1 MRFCADGPF
10 IPDELLWQR
19 DEGKVVFFC
28 GAGVSRAFA
37 NLPNFFGLA
46 EKVVK
51 ELGVEKDGPANKLIQ
66 AAKTID
72 ETTGISGLVSAD
84 RIFGLMEREFEP
96 FEIEEAVA
104 KALKPKK
111 NSNLKAHKILLDLA
125 TTQDGRVQLV
135 TTNFDRLFEKCGRKL
150 KIWQPPRL
158 PDPSRLEDVNGIV
171 YLHGLATKNYNGAE
185 GDGFVLSTSQFG
197 RAYLAEGWATKFI
210 REILEHYTI
219 VFIGYSADDPPVQ
232 YLLEALNKMK
242 VENNQIYTFQSS
254 DKQDAINRWHDKGVK
269 TLPYKPEN
277 SHLALWNTLEAWAER
292 AQNPDAWYEKVIE
305 KAKQG
310 PEALQAFE
318 RGQVAHIVSNYEGAK
333 KFAQT
338 ETPPPAEWLCV
349 FDKYRR
355 LATPRYC
362 YLNDNNKIW
371 TDPFSRYG
379 LDSDTVPK
387 PSTPNGNQA
396 HDIPE
401 NAWDAF
407 DFTPRDYLSV
417 GSDNLRSFYAGNAL
431 PALVKRFECLGW
443 WLVRVSDQPA
453 ALWWAVRQ
461 KSLSQHI
468 QSNILWQLEDRNEIT
483 AKKMRQAWS
492 LLFEAWKD
500 ELNFNREACDWD
512 FMIQTEGWNFS
523 TLRQFAEIFRPRL
536 SVEPSIFYPIMP
548 PKFNS
553 DEVNTDKLFQANISY
568 HDIINQVPIPAQWCR
583 IAVKTLRQNLERA
596 ILLEKEIGVYGRLQ
610 FLAPIIHDEEG
621 GGINDR
627 IQGLSGMVI
636 YFSKLFDQLCKIDTQ
651 AAKQEFLSW
660 PVDDDHVFAH
670 LRIWAAGKEEIVS
683 NEEFGNFISCL
694 SDIAFWS
701 FEHQRDLLL
710 VLKERWKKLDASTRQ
725 LIERKLLTN
734 STIYD
739 GEDIEANR
747 KYCAWKS
754 LTRIEWLK
762 QKECELSESIKKN
775 AEEFHLIVPEWKKE
789 NVSSTIHFFKWRRI
803 TTNTNCDALLT
814 VPISELLS
822 TAEKLNGRSDGSCFK
837 NAPFEGLVEE
847 KPIRAFAALSYEAKQ
862 ENFPAWAWQT
872 FFYSD
877 ARKNDKS
884 RFIWLI
890 ANRLTLYPDHQL
902 LNFFPAIA
910 DWVKERSEALTT
922 ECLPTFFPLLSK
934 LVSILKHSP
943 ENGKSNI
950 GHSTHGQVDWLME
963 AINSPAGN
971 ITRVLLNDPRL
982 KKLDK
987 NPVFPKDWLT
997 LLETLLKL
1005 PDGPRQYAII
1015 ILFHNLCLFFDIVPE
1030 WTKAHL
1036 LPILQSSNQDDRDAA
1051 WCGFLFAQY
1060 LPSYELFTILKKD
1073 LLDIAIGHTRFH
1085 PTYDQMITDFI
1096 LFAWDKK
1103 QEDKQCISDEEM
1115 RALLLKSDDAF
1126 RTQILK
1132 YAQQW
1137 PINENNQQASD
1148 IWKKQLPKL
1157 LKIWPRQ
1164 KKARSAKISAT
1175 LCNLLFASGSQFPAL
1190 SKLVQPLLLEKIEN
1204 PNSLDIYRLLFSRSE
1219 DNIIDTY
1226 PEALLEILDK
1236 VLPEN
1241 ASQWPQGMDKILERI
1256 RKADAN
1262 LKNNKHYIS
1271 LKFNLDSR

>member
-1 MRFCADGPF
+1 MRFCADGPS

-37 NLPNFFGLA
+37 GLPDFFGLA

-51 ELGVEKDGPANKLIQ
+51 KLGVEKDGPTNKLIQ

-96 FEIEEAVA
+96 SEIEEAVA

-135 TTNFDRLFEKCGRKL
+135 TTNFDRLFEKCRSKL
-150 KIWQPPRL
+150 KIWQPPKL
-158 PDPSRLEDVNGIV
+158 PDPSRVEDVNGIV

-210 REILEHYTI
+210 REILHRYTI

-232 YLLEALNKMK
+232 YLLEALYKMK
-242 VENNQIYTFQSS
+242 AENNKIYTFQSS
-254 DKQDAINRWHDKGVK
+254 DNQDAINRWHDKGVK
-269 TLPYKPEN
+269 TLPYTPGN
-277 SHLALWNTLEAWAER
+277 GHLALWNTLEAWAER
-292 AQNPDAWYEKVIE
+292 AQNPDAWYERAIE
-305 KAKQG
+305 KAQQG

-333 KFAQT
+333 KFA
-338 ETPPPAEWLCV
+338 ETKTPSPAEWLCV

-371 TDPFSRYG
+371 VDAFSRYG

-396 HDIPE
+396 HDISK

-407 DFTPRDYLSV
+407 DFKPRDYLSV
-417 GSDNLRSFYAGNAL
+417 GSDNLRTFYAGNAS
-431 PALVKRFECLGW
+431 PAHVKRLERLGW
-443 WLVRVSDQPA
+443 WLARVSDQPA
-453 ALWWAVRQ
+453 SLWWAAHL
-461 KSLSQHI
+461 KSLNQNI
-468 QSNILWQLEDRNEIT
+468 QRQILWQLKGRNEIT
-483 AKKMRQAWS
+483 AKEMRQAWS

-500 ELNFNREACDWD
+500 EIDFGREYYNLKSI
-512 FMIQTEGWNFS
+512 IQTEGWNFS
-523 TLRQFAEIFRPRL
+523 ALRQFAETFRPRL
-536 SVEPSIFYPIMP
+536 SVKPSIHSSIIP
-548 PKFNS
+548 PKLNTNGVKIS
-553 DEVNTDKLFQANISY
+553 ELIEKKIIYPEINDQIPIADE
-568 HDIINQVPIPAQWCR
+568 WCR
-583 IAVKTLRQNLERA
+583 KIIKTLRQNLERA
-596 ILLEKEIGVYGRLQ
+596 ILLEKEIGIYEILP
-610 FLAPIIHDEEG
+610 LSPIVIDKEDDDHFHRRY
-621 GGINDR
+621 N
-627 IQGLSGMVI
+627 LSGMVI
-636 YFSKLFDQLCKIDTQ
+636 YFSKLFDQLCKIDPQ

-660 PVDDDHVFAH
+660 PVDDDSVFAH

-683 NEEFGNFISCL
+683 NEEFGNFISSL
-694 SDIAFWS
+694 SDVAFWR

-710 VLKERWKKLDASTRQ
+710 VLKKRWEKLDASTRQ
-725 LIERKLLTN
+725 LIEQKLLTN
-734 STIYD
+734 STIYE
-739 GEDIEANR
+739 GEDLASKEKR
-747 KYCAWKS
+747 CAWKS
-754 LTRIEWLK
+754 LTRLYWLEHN
-762 QKECELSESIKKN
+762 ECKLSENTQKK
-775 AEEFHLIVPEWKKE
+775 AKELRLIAPEWKEQYGVKAAQ
-789 NVSSTIHFFKWRRI
+789 VRTGGWVK
-803 TTNTNCDALLT
+803 TNTEYDALLT
-814 VPISELLS
+814 VPISELLPK
-822 TAEKLNGRSDGSCFK
+822 AEKLSGYSDNFSVQNK
-837 NAPFEGLVEE
+837 PFEGLVEA

-872 FFYSD
+872 FLYSD

-890 ANRLTLYPDHQL
+890 ANRLTLYPDHHLQE
-902 LNFFPAIA
+902 FFPAVCY
-910 DWVKERSEALTT
+910 WFKERSNALAI
-922 ECLPTFFPLLSK
+922 ECLPTFYCLLSK
-934 LVSILKHSP
+934 LVNILKHSP

-950 GHSTHGQVDWLME
+950 GHSSSHGQVDWYME

-971 ITRVLLNDPRL
+971 IAQAVFNDPRS

-987 NPVFPKDWLT
+987 NQRFPKDWLT

-1005 PDGPRQYAII
+1005 PDGPRQYAVV
-1015 ILFHNLCLFFDIVPE
+1015 ILFRKLRLFFNIAPE

-1051 WCGFLFAQY
+1051 WCGFLFAD
-1060 LPSYELFTILKKD
+1060 SFSSFELFTILKQD

-1164 KKARSAKISAT
+1164 KKARSANISAA
-1175 LCNLLFASGSQFPAL
+1175 LCNLLFASGSQFPDL
-1190 SKLVQPLLLEKIEN
+1190 SKLVLTLLLEKIDN
-1204 PNSLDIYRLLFSRSE
+1204 PDDLYLYDLLYFEKDII
-1219 DNIIDTY
+1219 NNY
-1226 PEALLEILDK
+1226 PEKLLEILDK

-1241 ASQWPQGMDKILERI
+1241 AGQWPYGMDEMLERI
-1256 RKADAN
+1256 GEADAK
-1262 LKNNKHYIS
+1262 LKNNEHYIR

>member
-1 MRFCADGPF
+1 MRFCADGPS

-19 DEGKVVFFC
+19 DEGKIVFFC

-37 NLPNFFGLA
+37 GLPDFFGLA

-51 ELGVEKDGPANKLIQ
+51 KLGVEKDGPTNKLIQ
-66 AAKTID
+66 SGQKID
-72 ETTGISGLVSAD
+72 EIIGISGLVSAD

-96 FEIEEAVA
+96 SEIEVAVA
-104 KALKPKK
+104 KALKPRK

-150 KIWQPPRL
+150 KIWQPPKL
-158 PDPSRLEDVNGIV
+158 PDPSRVEDVNGIV

-210 REILEHYTI
+210 REILHRYTI

-232 YLLEALNKMK
+232 YLLEALYKMK
-242 VENNQIYTFQSS
+242 AENNKIYTFQSS
-254 DKQDAINRWHDKGVK
+254 DNQDAINRWHDKGVK
-269 TLPYKPEN
+269 TLPYTPGN
-277 SHLALWNTLEAWAER
+277 GHLALWNTLEAWAER
-292 AQNPDAWYEKVIE
+292 AQNPDAWYERAIE
-305 KAKQG
+305 KAQQG

-333 KFAQT
+333 KFA
-338 ETPPPAEWLCV
+338 ETKTPSPAEWLCV

-371 TDPFSRYG
+371 VDAFSRYG

-396 HDIPE
+396 HDISK

-407 DFTPRDYLSV
+407 DFKPRDYLSV
-417 GSDNLRSFYAGNAL
+417 GSDNLRTFYAGNAS
-431 PALVKRFECLGW
+431 PAHVKRLERLGW
-443 WLVRVSDQPA
+443 WLARVSDQPA
-453 ALWWAVRQ
+453 ALWWAAHL
-461 KSLSQHI
+461 KSLNQNI
-468 QSNILWQLEDRNEIT
+468 QRQILWQLKGRNEIT
-483 AKKMRQAWS
+483 AKEMRQAWS

-500 ELNFNREACDWD
+500 EIDFGREYYNLKSI
-512 FMIQTEGWNFS
+512 IQTEGWNFS
-523 TLRQFAEIFRPRL
+523 ALRQFAETFRPRL
-536 SVEPSIFYPIMP
+536 SVKPSIHSPIIP
-548 PKFNS
+548 PKLNTNGVKIS
-553 DEVNTDKLFQANISY
+553 ELIEKKIIYPEINDQIPIADE
-568 HDIINQVPIPAQWCR
+568 WCR
-583 IAVKTLRQNLERA
+583 KIIKTLRQNLERA
-596 ILLEKEIGVYGRLQ
+596 ILLEKEIGIYEILP
-610 FLAPIIHDEEG
+610 LSPIVIDKEDDDHFHRRY
-621 GGINDR
+621 N
-627 IQGLSGMVI
+627 LSGMVI
-636 YFSKLFDQLCKIDTQ
+636 YFSKLFDQLCKIEPQT
-651 AAKQEFLSW
+651 AKQEFLSW
-660 PVDDDHVFAH
+660 PVDDDSVFAH

-683 NEEFGNFISCL
+683 NEEFGNLISSL
-694 SDIAFWS
+694 SDVAFWR

-710 VLKERWKKLDASTRQ
+710 VLKKRWEKLDASARQ
-725 LIERKLLTN
+725 LIEQKLLTN

-739 GEDIEANR
+739 GKDLEANKKR
-747 KYCAWKS
+747 CAWRS
-754 LTRIEWLK
+754 LIRIEWLK
-762 QKECELSESIKKN
+762 QNGCDLSESIKKN

-789 NVSSTIHFFKWRRI
+789 DTSNATEFLRWRRI

-814 VPISELLS
+814 VPISELLPK
-822 TAEKLNGRSDGSCFK
+822 AVKLNGRSDGSSCK

-950 GHSTHGQVDWLME
+950 GHSSHGQVDWLME

-987 NPVFPKDWLT
+987 NPVFPKEWLT

-1005 PDGPRQYAII
+1005 PDGPRQYAVV
-1015 ILFHNLCLFFDIVPE
+1015 ILFYNLCGFFNIAPE
-1030 WTKAHL
+1030 WAKAHL

-1157 LKIWPRQ
+1157 LTIWPRQ
-1164 KKARSAKISAT
+1164 KKARSANISAA
-1175 LCNLLFASGSQFPAL
+1175 LCNLLFASGSQFPDL
-1190 SKLVQPLLLEKIEN
+1190 SKLVLTLLLEKIDN
-1204 PNSLDIYRLLFSRSE
+1204 PDDLYLYDLLYFEKDII
-1219 DNIIDTY
+1219 NNY
-1226 PEALLEILDK
+1226 PEKLLEILDK

-1241 ASQWPQGMDKILERI
+1241 AGQWPYGMDEMLERI
-1256 RKADAN
+1256 GEADAK
-1262 LKNNKHYIS
+1262 LKNNEHYIR

>member
-1 MRFCADGPF
+1 MRFCADGPS

-37 NLPNFFGLA
+37 GLPDFFGLA

-51 ELGVEKDGPANKLIQ
+51 KLGVEKDGPTNKLIQ
-66 AAKTID
+66 SAQKID
-72 ETTGISGLVSAD
+72 EIIGISGLVSAD

-96 FEIEEAVA
+96 SEIEVAVA
-104 KALKPKK
+104 KALKPRK

-150 KIWQPPRL
+150 KIWQPPKL
-158 PDPSRLEDVNGIV
+158 PDPSRVEDVNGIV
-171 YLHGLATKNYNGAE
+171 YLHGLATKNYNSAE

-210 REILEHYTI
+210 REILHRYTI

-232 YLLEALNKMK
+232 YLLEALYKMK
-242 VENNQIYTFQSS
+242 AENNKIYTFQSS
-254 DKQDAINRWHDKGVK
+254 DNQDAINRWHDKGVK
-269 TLPYKPEN
+269 TLPYNAEN

-292 AQNPDAWYEKVIE
+292 AQNPDAWYERAIE
-305 KAKQG
+305 KAQQG

-333 KFAQT
+333 KFA
-338 ETPPPAEWLCV
+338 ETKTPSPAEWLCV

-371 TDPFSRYG
+371 VDAFSRYG

-396 HDIPE
+396 HDIPKD
-401 NAWDAF
+401 AWDAF
-407 DFTPRDYLSV
+407 DFKSRDYLSV
-417 GSDNLRSFYAGNAL
+417 GSDNFGSFHSYAGNAA
-431 PALVKRFECLGW
+431 PALVKRHERLGW
-443 WLVRVSDQPA
+443 WLARVSDQPA
-453 ALWWAVRQ
+453 ALWWAAHL
-461 KSLSQHI
+461 KSLNQNI
-468 QSNILWQLEDRNEIT
+468 QSQVLWQLEDRNEIT

-500 ELNFNREACDWD
+500 ELNFNCESCDLD
-512 FMIQTEGWNFS
+512 SIIQTEVWNFS
-523 TLRQFAEIFRPRL
+523 TLRQFAETFRPRL
-536 SVEPSIFYPIMP
+536 SVKPSKHSPIIP
-548 PKFNS
+548 PKLNTTGVKIS
-553 DEVNTDKLFQANISY
+553 ELIEKTIIYPEINDQIRIADE
-568 HDIINQVPIPAQWCR
+568 WCR
-583 IAVKTLRQNLERA
+583 KIIKTLRQNLERA
-596 ILLEKEIGVYGRLQ
+596 ILLEKEIGIYELIG
-610 FLAPIIHDEEG
+610 LAPIIRDEEDG
-621 GGINDR
+621 NSYAR
-627 IQGLSGMVI
+627 MLELSGMVI
-636 YFSKLFDQLCKIDTQ
+636 YFSKLFDQLCKIDPQ

-683 NEEFGNFISCL
+683 NEEFGNLISSL
-694 SDIAFWS
+694 SDVAFWR

-710 VLKERWKKLDASTRQ
+710 VLKKRWEKLDASTCQ
-725 LIERKLLTN
+725 LIEQKLLTN
-734 STIYD
+734 STIYE
-739 GEDIEANR
+739 GEDLASKEKR
-747 KYCAWKS
+747 CAGQS
-754 LTRIEWLK
+754 LTRLYWLE
-762 QKECELSESIKKN
+762 QHECKLSENTQKK
-775 AEEFHLIVPEWKKE
+775 AKELRLIAPEWKEQYGLEAAQMHTGGWVK
-789 NVSSTIHFFKWRRI
+789 
-803 TTNTNCDALLT
+803 TNTEYDALLT
-814 VPISELLS
+814 VPISELLPK
-822 TAEKLNGRSDGSCFK
+822 AEKLNGNSDNFLIENNPFK
-837 NAPFEGLVEE
+837 GLVKGE
-847 KPIRAFAALSYEAKQ
+847 PIRAFAALSYEAKQ
-862 ENFPAWAWQT
+862 ENFPAWAWRT
-872 FFYSD
+872 FLNSD

-890 ANRLTLYPDHQL
+890 ANRLCLFPDHHLQE
-902 LNFFPAIA
+902 FFPAIVN
-910 DWVKERSEALTT
+910 WLYERSNALAT
-922 ECLPTFFPLLSK
+922 ECLPTFYCLLSK
-934 LVSILKHSP
+934 LINLLKYFS

-950 GHSTHGQVDWLME
+950 GHSSHGQVDWHME

-971 ITRVLLNDPRL
+971 IARALLNDPRL

-987 NPVFPKDWLT
+987 NQKFLKDWLT
-997 LLETLLKL
+997 LLETLLNL
-1005 PDGPRQYAII
+1005 PDISRQYVVV
-1015 ILFHNLCLFFDIVPE
+1015 ILFYNLCGFFNIAPE

-1051 WCGFLFAQY
+1051 WCGFLFARY
-1060 LPSYELFTILKKD
+1060 FPSYELFTILKKD
-1073 LLDIAIGHTRFH
+1073 LLDIAIGHSRFH

-1126 RTQILK
+1126 RTQILQ
-1132 YAQQW
+1132 YAQRW
-1137 PINENNQQASD
+1137 STNENKKQVSD
-1148 IWKKQLPKL
+1148 HWKKQLCKL

-1164 KKARSAKISAT
+1164 KKARSANISAA
-1175 LCNLLFASGSQFPAL
+1175 LCNLLFASGSQFPDL
-1190 SKLVQPLLLEKIEN
+1190 SKLVLTLLLEKIDN
-1204 PNSLDIYRLLFSRSE
+1204 PDDLYLYDLLYFEKDII
-1219 DNIIDTY
+1219 NNY
-1226 PEALLEILDK
+1226 PEKLLEILDK

-1241 ASQWPQGMDKILERI
+1241 AGQWPYGMDEMLERI
-1256 RKADAN
+1256 GEADAK
-1262 LKNNKHYIS
+1262 LKNNEHYIR

>member
-1 MRFCADGPF
+1 MRFCADGPS
-10 IPDELLWQR
+10 ISDELLWQR

-37 NLPNFFGLA
+37 GLPDFFGLA

-51 ELGVEKDGPANKLIQ
+51 KLGVEKDGPTNKLIQ
-66 AAKTID
+66 SAQKID
-72 ETTGISGLVSAD
+72 EIIGISGLVSAD

-96 FEIEEAVA
+96 SEIEVAVA
-104 KALKPKK
+104 KALKPRK

-150 KIWQPPRL
+150 KIWQPPKL
-158 PDPSRLEDVNGIV
+158 PDPSRVEDVNGIV
-171 YLHGLATKNYNGAE
+171 YLHGLATKNYNSAE

-210 REILEHYTI
+210 REILHRYTI

-232 YLLEALNKMK
+232 YLLEALYKMK
-242 VENNQIYTFQSS
+242 AENNKIYTFQSS
-254 DKQDAINRWHDKGVK
+254 DNQDAINRWHDKGVK
-269 TLPYKPEN
+269 TLPYTPGN
-277 SHLALWNTLEAWAER
+277 GHLALWNTLEAWAER
-292 AQNPDAWYEKVIE
+292 AQNPDAWYERVIE

-318 RGQVAHIVSNYEGAK
+318 RGQVAHIVSNDEGAK
-333 KFAQT
+333 KFA
-338 ETPPPAEWLCV
+338 ETKTSPPAEWLCV

-371 TDPFSRYG
+371 VDAFSRYG

-396 HDIPE
+396 HDISK

-407 DFTPRDYLSV
+407 DFKPRDYLSV
-417 GSDNLRSFYAGNAL
+417 GSDNLRTFYAGNAS
-431 PALVKRFECLGW
+431 PAHVKRLERLGW
-443 WLVRVSDQPA
+443 WLARVSDQPA
-453 ALWWAVRQ
+453 ALWWAAHL
-461 KSLSQHI
+461 KSLNQNI
-468 QSNILWQLEDRNEIT
+468 QRQILWQLKGRNEIT
-483 AKKMRQAWS
+483 AKEMRQAWS

-500 ELNFNREACDWD
+500 EIDFGREYYNLKSI
-512 FMIQTEGWNFS
+512 IQTEGWNFS
-523 TLRQFAEIFRPRL
+523 ALRQFAETFRPRL
-536 SVEPSIFYPIMP
+536 SVKPSKHSPIIP
-548 PKFNS
+548 PKLNTTGVKIS
-553 DEVNTDKLFQANISY
+553 ELIEKTIIYPEINDQIPIADE
-568 HDIINQVPIPAQWCR
+568 WCR
-583 IAVKTLRQNLERA
+583 KIIKTLRQNLERA
-596 ILLEKEIGVYGRLQ
+596 ILLEKEIGIYEILP
-610 FLAPIIHDEEG
+610 LSPIVIDKEDDDHFHRRY
-621 GGINDR
+621 N
-627 IQGLSGMVI
+627 LSGMVI
-636 YFSKLFDQLCKIDTQ
+636 YFSKLFDQLCKIEPQT
-651 AAKQEFLSW
+651 AKQEFLSW
-660 PVDDDHVFAH
+660 PVDDDSVFAH

-683 NEEFGNFISCL
+683 NEEFGNLISSL
-694 SDIAFWS
+694 SDVAFWR

-710 VLKERWKKLDASTRQ
+710 VLKKRWEKLDASARQ
-725 LIERKLLTN
+725 LIEQKLLTN

-739 GEDIEANR
+739 GKDLEANKKR
-747 KYCAWKS
+747 CAWRS
-754 LTRIEWLK
+754 LIRIEWLK
-762 QKECELSESIKKN
+762 QNGCDLSESIKKN

-789 NVSSTIHFFKWRRI
+789 DTSNATEFLRWRRI

-814 VPISELLS
+814 VPISELLPK
-822 TAEKLNGRSDGSCFK
+822 AVKLNGRSDGSSCK

-950 GHSTHGQVDWLME
+950 GHSSHGQVDWYME

-971 ITRVLLNDPRL
+971 IAQAVFNDPRS

-987 NPVFPKDWLT
+987 NQRFPKDWLT

-1005 PDGPRQYAII
+1005 PDISRQYVVV
-1015 ILFHNLCLFFDIVPE
+1015 ILFYNLCGFFNIAPE

-1051 WCGFLFAQY
+1051 WCGFLFAD
-1060 LPSYELFTILKKD
+1060 SFSSFELFTILKQD

-1164 KKARSAKISAT
+1164 KKARSANISAA
-1175 LCNLLFASGSQFPAL
+1175 LCNLLFASGSQFPDL
-1190 SKLVQPLLLEKIEN
+1190 SKLVLTLLLEKIDN
-1204 PNSLDIYRLLFSRSE
+1204 PDDLYLYDLLYFEKDII
-1219 DNIIDTY
+1219 NNY
-1226 PEALLEILDK
+1226 PEKLLEILDK

-1241 ASQWPQGMDKILERI
+1241 AGQWPYGMDEMLERI
-1256 RKADAN
+1256 GEADAK
-1262 LKNNKHYIS
+1262 LKNNEHYIR